1 MNYNEI
7 VLISP
12 VVLARLV
19 YAVNIGMLSH
29 YCYCNMYII
38 ACQISAGKRA
48 NDLWWREEK
57 NFRSTL
63 RQDAG
68 PYVVCSYVLI

>member
-1 MNYNEI
+1 
-7 VLISP
+7 
-12 VVLARLV
+12 
-19 YAVNIGMLSH
+19 
-29 YCYCNMYII
+29 MYII

-68 PYVVCSYVLI
+68 PYMVCSYVLF